1 MPKTLY
7 SVKFYDAAAH
17 PKEFGAETVQ
27 FFKTKLDAVLFAGDV
42 DADTYETHQLCSSKY
57 ATYLAVGSTLI

>member
-7 SVKFYDAAAH
+7 SVKFYDAEAH
-17 PKEFGAETVQ
+17 AKEFGAETVQ

-42 DADTYETHQLCSSKY
+42 DANTYETYQLCCSKCTNY
-57 ATYLAVGSTLI
+57 HAVGSSLI

>member
-17 PKEFGAETVQ
+17 AKEFGSETVQ

-42 DADTYETHQLCSSKY
+42 DAGTYETHQLCSSKCK
-57 ATYLAVGSTLI
+57 TYHTVGSTLI